1 MMKPKTF
8 SAFFLPFLC
17 FAALYIPVASAGFL
31 EMPDTT
37 EVPDMERESLLKDLD
52 IPSVRE
58 RDADPMAGPRLN
70 ITEFRVQG
78 VVEYPELGITRESL
92 NKLVEGI
99 RFEMMGEGEM
109 LDSGYTLDEVSEIS
123 DLVATIEAET
133 QGQKVGPDE
142 VQRLVFLIRDQR
154 QRRGVTVGMV
164 ETVADTIT
172 RYYRE
177 RGFILAKAYI
187 PEQRV
192 RDGVVTLT
200 LLLGNLGELTVLNN
214 KNYKDK
220 TLQSIF
226 RPVIGKPVTAGNI
239 EERLYFVNDL
249 PGMSAQAYFEPG
261 SQVGDT
267 RLNINVVREKS
278 FSGNVRLDNH
288 GSENTGEYRL
298 YTDGYWYNPGGFGDQ
313 LHIGILGTF
322 DPSNSLY
329 GSIHYGVPLF
339 SPRAKFTFGGST
351 NDFVSETLQ
360 GVTLTG
366 TSVVYDATLNYILK
380 RSRVKNLSTELRL
393 SEVSSEIEEK
403 EGRLQLEDGE
413 LDDTIRNVDL
423 VFNFDVLLERWR
435 AMHQGGVR
443 LTYGD
448 FAKGRN
454 FYQDENPL
462 SLAFNYSLIKF
473 AKVPFTNA
481 NSRIQARFAGQY
493 SETSLPSTSQ
503 FSLTGPTKLRAFD
516 INQFNADSGAYL
528 SVDWIFSGPGF
539 LDLQLGG
546 ERLSDVLQPY
556 VFAEAGYGDSKDSGR
571 PIIRPGAAATPK
583 QPGSWTVM
591 SDVGVGLRLSMR
603 SNFRANLS
611 YAYVTS
617 YHSDLGPL
625 TEESTKDL
633 EERSK
638 FYFDMQYSF

>member
-423 VFNFDVLLERWR
+423 VFNFDVLLEQWR

-443 LTYGD
+443 LTYGE
-448 FAKGRN
+448 FVKGRN
-454 FYQDENPL
+454 FHQDENPL

-503 FSLTGPTKLRAFD
+503 FSLAGPTKLRAFD